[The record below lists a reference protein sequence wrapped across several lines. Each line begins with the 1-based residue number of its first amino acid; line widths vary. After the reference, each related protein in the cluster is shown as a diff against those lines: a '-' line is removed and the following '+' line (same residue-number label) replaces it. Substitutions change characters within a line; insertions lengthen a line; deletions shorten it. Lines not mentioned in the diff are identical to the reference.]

1 MAAHHEYTGSDVN
14 LSFDQE
20 KSLTSA
26 FDATVSDR
34 EGFIILTL

>member
-1 MAAHHEYTGSDVN
+1 MAAHHEYMGSDVN

-26 FDATVSDR
+26 FDATASDR